1 MKTRTKTFDCVAM
14 KHEAQERIRREL
26 ANLSREEELAYWR
39 RIAERAE
46 ARRRKRLDRGGS
58 GTASEPHV

>member
-1 MKTRTKTFDCVAM
+1 MKTRTKAFDCVAM

-39 RIAERAE
+39 RIAERADE
-46 ARRRKRLDRGGS
+46 TRRERIARDES
-58 GTASEPHV
+58 GTTGESEI